1 MSTYATTLGQ
11 TPYDDIGLLGEF
23 DVVVLGGG
31 PAGIAAAATAG
42 EAGFN
47 TLLYPFAAS
56 KPVQRSSSLR

>member
-11 TPYDDIGLLGEF
+11 IPYDDIGLLGEF

-47 TLLYPFAAS
+47 TLLIRPA
-56 KPVQRSSSLR
+56 

>member
-11 TPYDDIGLLGEF
+11 TPYDDIQLLGEF

-42 EAGFN
+42 
-47 TLLYPFAAS
+47 
-56 KPVQRSSSLR
+56 